1 VRGVCPDGFDVFAV
15 RGAIMM
21 MQVTSISEG
30 IVLDHITSG
39 NGLKIF
45 SKLNLAGLDHPVVL
59 LMNVPSQRL
68 GRKDIIKIQNIK
80 DIDLAMIGLVDPS
93 TTVNVIS
100 GGKIISKHKVGIP
113 EVVRGLFK
121 CSNPRCVTNS
131 DTYAEPCFRLVDAES
146 REYACEYCEETT
158 RYRF

>member
-1 VRGVCPDGFDVFAV
+1 
-15 RGAIMM
+15 M
-21 MQVTSISEG
+21 MQVTGISEG
-30 IVLDHITSG
+30 IVLDHITQG

-45 SKLNLAGLDHPVVL
+45 SKLNLAALDHPVVL
-59 LMNVPSQRL
+59 LMNVPSRLL

-80 DIDLAMIGLVDPS
+80 DIDLAMIGLVDSS
-93 TTVNVIS
+93 TTVNVIV
-100 GGKIISKHKVGIP
+100 GGEIVRKHKVGIP
-113 EVVRGLFK
+113 EEVKGLFK

-131 DTYAEPCFRLVDAES
+131 DTYAEPSFRLVGARS

>member
-1 VRGVCPDGFDVFAV
+1 
-15 RGAIMM
+15 M

-30 IVLDHITSG
+30 IVLDHITQG

-45 SKLNLAGLDHPVVL
+45 SKLNLAALDHPVVL
-59 LMNVPSQRL
+59 LMNVPSRLL
-68 GRKDIIKIQNIK
+68 GRKDIIKIQDIK

-93 TTVNVIS
+93 TTVNVIV
-100 GGKIISKHKVGIP
+100 GGEIIRKHKVGIP
-113 EVVRGLFK
+113 ESVKGLFK

-131 DTYAEPCFRLVDAES
+131 DTYAEPSFHLVDEGH

-158 RYRF
+158 RYRL